1 MQQQKLKAKE
11 KMRENHNNF
20 IQYLY
25 PRPFA
30 FKWWQILLA
39 WLENNDDIDKE
50 KVNVI
55 PPLSIIANSQGRQV
69 SAVGKFGGQRN

>member
-11 KMRENHNNF
+11 KMRENRDNL

-30 FKWWQILLA
+30 SK
-39 WLENNDDIDKE
+39 
-50 KVNVI
+50 
-55 PPLSIIANSQGRQV
+55 
-69 SAVGKFGGQRN
+69 